1 MPLHAA
7 LALLLAISSSGRAQ
21 PSPAKSSEDRCIDEA
36 GVAKMFKSI
45 RKSTKWQMNGPML
58 WGYYFAG
65 QDHAHMMKAVDEL
78 ERDGYR
84 FVEIIARRSARATL
98 LLHVQKT
105 ETHSVSSLNAR
116 NSELCTLA
124 ARLGLGSYEG
134 TDVQPAPTADARPR
148 QARWRVTRRR

>member
-1 MPLHAA
+1 MPMHAA
-7 LALLLAISSSGRAQ
+7 LALLLAISSSGRVQ
-21 PSPAKSSEDRCIDEA
+21 PSAAKSSEGRCIDED

-45 RKSTKWQMNGPML
+45 RKSTKWQMDGPML

-65 QDHAHMMKAVDEL
+65 QDHAQMMKAVDQL

-84 FVEIIARRSARATL
+84 FVELIARRSARATFML
-98 LLHVQKT
+98 RVQKT

-124 ARLGLGSYEG
+124 ARFELKSYEG

-148 QARWRVTRRR
+148 QGRWRITGRR